1 MKVNSFVSEDRKLKF
16 ELGRCLL
23 YERLVECG
31 MTIDDLAQTL
41 LYKNERLSDYIEN
54 KRIMPL
60 KAAISIADTLGCTA
74 SDLYE
79 LIPIESTRE

>member
-1 MKVNSFVSEDRKLKF
+1 MKF
-16 ELGRCLL
+16 ELGHCLL
-23 YERLVECG
+23 YDRLVECG

-41 LYKNERLSDYIEN
+41 LYKSERLSDYIEN

-60 KAAISIADTLGCTA
+60 KTAISIADTLGCTA

-79 LIPIESTRE
+79 LIPIESTPDLS